1 MIKKYLLSILF
12 SLAFLLTFSQKT
24 IITGNAN
31 GANGKIIELIGYKD
45 YFTLTE
51 FVLASDTIDD
61 NGNFE
66 LSYHSKRV
74 EFAKL
79 KIDIYASEIF
89 LEKDAKYIITIHN
102 LDQDFFILK
111 DNPLFKIKDLQ
122 ISINSSDSCEL
133 NKLIFNFNT
142 DFDKML
148 IDHYKTFYLAT
159 DVVKMRKITDTL
171 TTKYSVCENEYF
183 KNYVKYRLAL
193 IHENMRIF
201 PEMLFRFYFQDK
213 PILHDHIEYVDY
225 FKHYFE
231 NYIFQNSYKIRVHN
245 LYPTINGK
253 PNYIALLDTLGKD
266 SLLRNEELRE
276 LVLLNDLKSLYY
288 DEDFNP
294 TNIIGLLQFA
304 ANNSKFKEH
313 KIIAKNTIDQLMKLK
328 PKFQADI
335 INLVDLKGDTVNLTK
350 FKKKYVY
357 LLFFTPWNNDCIAEM
372 DAMKNLYTKYGKEIE
387 FISIGLANNS
397 YEIIN
402 LVKEK
407 KYNWRFAYFNQ
418 NYKILENYK
427 VNSFPFFVLLD
438 RDGKILQYP
447 AKKPSEQV
455 ELIFMKLL
463 SPQYNED
470 KDKPKIKYE
479 LGRY

>member
-1 MIKKYLLSILF
+1 MIKK
-12 SLAFLLTFSQKT
+12 FLLTILFFLSCFYIFSQKT
-24 IITGNAN
+24 TITGTAN
-31 GANGKIIELIGYKD
+31 GANGKIIELIGFKD

-51 FVLASDTIDD
+51 FVLASDTIDN
-61 NGNFE
+61 NGNFQ

-79 KIDIYASEIF
+79 KIDLYSCEIF
-89 LEKDAKYIITIHN
+89 LEKGTNYDITIQN
-102 LDQDFFILK
+102 LNQDFFFLK
-111 DNPLFKIKDLQ
+111 ENPLFKIKDLQ
-122 ISINSSDSCEL
+122 ISINNSDSCEL
-133 NKLIFNFNT
+133 NNSIINFNK

-148 IDHYKTFYLAT
+148 ISHYNTFYLAT
-159 DVVKMRKITDTL
+159 DVVKMRRVTDTL
-171 TTKYSVCENEYF
+171 VAKYKSCENEYF

-201 PEMLFRFYFQDK
+201 PEMLFRYYFQDK
-213 PILHDHIEYVDY
+213 PILHDHVEYVDY

-253 PNYIALLDTLGKD
+253 PNYNALLDTLGKD

-294 TNIIGLLQFA
+294 KNIISLLQYA

-313 KIIAKNTIDQLMKLK
+313 KTIAKNTIDQLLKLK
-328 PKFQADI
+328 PKYQADN
-335 INLVDLKGDTVNLTK
+335 INLVDLKGDSINLTK
-350 FKKKYVY
+350 FKRKYVY
-357 LLFFTPWNNDCIAEM
+357 LLFFTPWNNDCLAEM
-372 DAMKNLYTKYGKEIE
+372 EAMKNLYTKYGKEIE

-397 YEIIN
+397 YEIQN
-402 LVKEK
+402 MLKERK
-407 KYNWRFAYFNQ
+407 FNWRFAYFNQ